1 MCVKIDDWGTSVRF
15 VFKIQENSMLSLSNL
30 SNEFCVIFKSFLTT
44 QIPRIIFLSQTL
56 HTFNK
61 SSPWKCM
68 KVFRLSTARIKF
80 TKFLISIFKQ
90 KVSFFQSLDHSSVS
104 WEKTL
109 MYFFSWNF
117 ICYWQK
123 QHIKVHIFRLAII
136 RIKIHQIPHVIFGTN
151 HFFSSNFESLFSVM
165 RHNSFVFSLGML
177 WTKASYQSTNFQT
190 FDCPHE
196 N

>member
-15 VFKIQENSMLSLSNL
+15 VFKIQENSMQSLSNL
-30 SNEFCVIFKSFLTT
+30 SNDFCVIFKSFLTT
-44 QIPRIIFLSQTL
+44 QILRIIFLSQTL

-68 KVFRLSTARIKF
+68 KVFRLSTVRIKF

-123 QHIKVHIFRLAII
+123 QHTKVHIFRLAIV
-136 RIKIHQIPHVIFGTN
+136 RIKIHQIPHVIFGTKSQ
-151 HFFSSNFESLFSVM
+151 FFFK
-165 RHNSFVFSLGML
+165 L
-177 WTKASYQSTNFQT
+177 WITLQ
-190 FDCPHE
+190 CHE
-196 N
+196 A